1 MPTHPPRPSGP
12 PVLPAQPTL
21 VATARRAALLAAL
34 AALAALAGALSACGT
49 PLPAVSWLRLPVE
62 ATDAA
67 EPITALPA
75 PPGAAAPVWQ
85 LMAPVTLP
93 GHLDRDALL
102 VPQGAAGLQ
111 PLGGARWAEPL
122 RDAVPRLLRAD
133 LSRALGQPVWA
144 APLPPGLTPTRQ
156 WRIEIGALDV
166 TPDGRGVSLLARWSV
181 ADPSGASAPRVGDA
195 AFITAASGTDAHA
208 LVTAHRQALQ
218 QLARRM
224 ALWLAAGPT

>member
-1 MPTHPPRPSGP
+1 MASPTRRTA
-12 PVLPAQPTL
+12 LR
-21 VATARRAALLAAL
+21 ATLAAV
-34 AALAALAGALSACGT
+34 AGGLSACST
-49 PLPAVSWLRLPVE
+49 PLPAVTWVRLPAE
-62 ATDAA
+62 AV
-67 EPITALPA
+67 EPITALPT

-85 LMAPVTLP
+85 LMAPVALP

-144 APLPPGLTPTRQ
+144 APLPPGVKPTRQ
-156 WRIEIGALDV
+156 WRVDFGALDV
-166 TPDGRGVSLLARWSV
+166 TPDGRGVALQARWSV
-181 ADPSGASAPRVGDA
+181 ADVSGASAPRLGEA
-195 AFITAASGTDAHA
+195 AFVTPAGGADAPALAA
-208 LVTAHRQALQ
+208 AHRQALQ

-224 ALWLAAGPT
+224 AGWLAAGSA